1 MNQKGMIVA
10 LIGTIAGA
18 LSIYTI
24 GIIFVPIGLLFG
36 LIGLI
41 IAIKHKVRDS
51 ILLSIAALCLSIVG
65 IIVSPTLWILL
76 GSIIFWNDPENQE
89 AIHDLKNA
97 VKSIQWESSQAN
109 HPLENNLVIH
119 QLNRT
124 N

>member
-109 HPLENNLVIH
+109 PPLENNLVIH